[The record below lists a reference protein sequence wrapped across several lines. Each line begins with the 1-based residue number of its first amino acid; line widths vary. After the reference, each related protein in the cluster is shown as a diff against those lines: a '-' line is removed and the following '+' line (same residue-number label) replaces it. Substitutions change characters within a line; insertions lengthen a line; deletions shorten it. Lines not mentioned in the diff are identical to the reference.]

1 MLRASAGCITMT
13 WSLWPLRQSS
23 HRFMSL
29 DKTSIRMNSG
39 SDCSETPGSGLME
52 APALSETGLSVSL
65 IITMVLRTVFQSGRT
80 FSTSGMMN
88 FVTTDFLLSAVSR
101 IICHNV
107 WFWIVTSHSG
117 KCRNVFEN
125 FASICSPLISL
136 LIIRPKRF
144 FRFLTHIATASH
156 TDLSKITRCLILV
169 VLHLLCR
176 YSLCLCV
183 HSLPEFCLVLDI

>member
-13 WSLWPLRQSS
+13 WSLWPLRQRS

-29 DKTSIRMNSG
+29 DKTSIRIHSG
-39 SDCSETPGSGLME
+39 LDCSEIPGSGLME
-52 APALSETGLSVSL
+52 APALSETGLSMSL
-65 IITMVLRTVFQSGRT
+65 LITRVTRIVLRWRWRI
-80 FSTSGMMN
+80 STSGMMII
-88 FVTTDFLLSAVSR
+88 VVGDFLLSAVST

-107 WFWIVTSHSG
+107 GFWIVTDHSG
-117 KCRNVFEN
+117 KCRN

-136 LIIRPKRF
+136 LIIRPKWLI
-144 FRFLTHIATASH
+144 RFLTHIATASH

>member
-1 MLRASAGCITMT
+1 
-13 WSLWPLRQSS
+13 
-23 HRFMSL
+23 MSL

-107 WFWIVTSHSG
+107 GF
-117 KCRNVFEN
+117 
-125 FASICSPLISL
+125 
-136 LIIRPKRF
+136 
-144 FRFLTHIATASH
+144 
-156 TDLSKITRCLILV
+156 
-169 VLHLLCR
+169 
-176 YSLCLCV
+176 
-183 HSLPEFCLVLDI
+183 